1 MDRHKAK
8 MQIEAI
14 IDGVLFH
21 DDVIDEILDLV
32 VGSGI
37 ERQFFK
43 KLISNIELIKSLG
56 LKVIENKNFEKL
68 KDADNLYSMKFKGKN
83 MNLRMLYSYDIKSST
98 IMLHCFYE
106 REDSGKDRYSSH
118 IPIAIKRKKEMVES
132 YEKQD

>member
-37 ERQFFK
+37 ERQF
-43 KLISNIELIKSLG
+43 LKS
-56 LKVIENKNFEKL
+56 
-68 KDADNLYSMKFKGKN
+68 
-83 MNLRMLYSYDIKSST
+83 
-98 IMLHCFYE
+98 
-106 REDSGKDRYSSH
+106 
-118 IPIAIKRKKEMVES
+118 
-132 YEKQD
+132 